1 MLSVSFLT
9 RKIWRRSGKYV
20 IRLPEEYEG
29 FFHHNQP
36 VVVEVRLATGE
47 VYRLKGV
54 VKRYKYGGW
63 FVKLPP
69 EAEAIFGERGLR
81 VRISV

>member
-1 MLSVSFLT
+1 MLDGVFL
-9 RKIWRRSGKYV
+9 RRRSRAGVANTLLVSLTNTAGFPPNHPV
-20 IRLPEEYEG
+20 I
-29 FFHHNQP
+29 
-36 VVVEVRLATGE
+36 VEVRLGSGE
-47 VYRLKGV
+47 VYRLQGM

-69 EAEAIFGERGLR
+69 EAEAIFRERGLR